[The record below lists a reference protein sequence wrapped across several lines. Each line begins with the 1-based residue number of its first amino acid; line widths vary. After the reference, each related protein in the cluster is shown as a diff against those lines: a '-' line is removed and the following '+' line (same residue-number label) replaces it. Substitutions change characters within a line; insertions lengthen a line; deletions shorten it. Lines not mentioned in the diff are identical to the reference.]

1 MRSRI
6 EKFGLV
12 VIGLVAG
19 VFISL
24 HFAASAEKDTLTPL
38 PVEELRAFS

>member
-12 VIGLVAG
+12 ALGLIAG

-24 HFAASAEKDTLTPL
+24 HFSASAEKDTLTPSRL
-38 PVEELRAFS
+38 KN